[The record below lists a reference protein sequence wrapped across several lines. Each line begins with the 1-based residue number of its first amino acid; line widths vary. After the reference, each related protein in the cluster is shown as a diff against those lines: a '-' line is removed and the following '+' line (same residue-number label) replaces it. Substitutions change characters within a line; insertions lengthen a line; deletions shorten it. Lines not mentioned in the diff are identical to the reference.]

1 MTQQTT
7 TRPAIVIRV
16 PEGPLPATAARL
28 ATICDVLWAS
38 SEGDFAGLLAGP
50 ECGRI
55 AAVVPLGHTPVTA
68 ALLAGLTAVRLIHAF
83 GAGYEGV
90 DIAAARARGV
100 RVTNGS
106 GGNAQ
111 TVADHALAL
120 LLGLV
125 RAVPAM
131 DALSRQGQRPAP
143 GAVRLGVIHGK
154 RLGIF
159 GPGHIGQAIGR
170 RAEGFGMAIGY
181 VARSERAGLP
191 WQRFAGLAAMA
202 EWADVLV
209 LSAPASEETRAAVE
223 AGVLAALGPTGL
235 LVNVARGS
243 IIETAALAQ
252 ALNSGR
258 IGGAALDVWE
268 DEPDL
273 PPALATAPNLLLS
286 PHVAALSPES
296 MAATTL
302 ILEENILA
310 LFRDEPLR
318 NIIV

>member
-1 MTQQTT
+1 MAEQQT

-16 PEGPLPATAARL
+16 PDGPLPATAARL
-28 ATICDVLWAS
+28 AGACEVLWAA
-38 SEGDFAGLLAGP
+38 SEAEFAALLAGP
-50 ECGRI
+50 ERSRI
-55 AAVVPLGHTPVTA
+55 AALVPLGHTPVTA
-68 ALLAGLTAVRLIHAF
+68 AQLAGLPALRLIHTF

-90 DIAAARARGV
+90 DIAAAKAGGV

-131 DALSRQGQRPAP
+131 DALSRAGQRPAP
-143 GAVRLGVIHGK
+143 GTVRFGVIHGK

-170 RAEGFGMAIGY
+170 RGEGFGMAIGY
-181 VARSERAGLP
+181 VARSERSALP
-191 WQRFAGLAAMA
+191 WQRFASLSAMA

-209 LSAPASEETRAAVE
+209 LSAPSSSETLAAVD
-223 AGVLAALGPTGL
+223 AGVLAALGPAGL
-235 LVNVARGS
+235 LVNVARGALVD
-243 IIETAALAQ
+243 TAALAE
-252 ALNSGR
+252 ALTKGR

-268 DEPDL
+268 DEPAL
-273 PPALATAPNLLLS
+273 PPMLASAPNLLLS

-302 ILEENILA
+302 ILEENILG
-310 LFRDEPLR
+310 LFRDAPLR